1 MSALKQVAAS
11 LHSDLVGGL
20 LLIGATVMALV
31 WANSPLSPSYEAVNS
46 FRFGLAA
53 LHLDLQLRT
62 WAAEGLLAVFF
73 FIVGNELK
81 QEIVHGELRDP
92 RRALLP
98 VAAALGGAAVPALVF
113 LAVNAPSSRVMVG
126 GWGIPMASDP
136 AFAVAVL
143 AVVGR
148 HLPVPLRTFLLTLA
162 TVDDM
167 CAVLVLAA
175 AYTTGLNLV
184 ALGCAAAG
192 LLLFGYL
199 QNGSGR
205 AVTRARQAVP
215 GWLLSGPLA
224 VVVWALMDASGVHAT
239 IAGVALGLLMRT
251 RTRGAETLSPSHR
264 AEKILRPFS
273 AAVAV
278 PVFALMTA
286 GVSWSGAK
294 GFWQSTI
301 TWGVLGGMLVGKF
314 LGVFGGSWLTARFTS
329 ARLNPLLA
337 WPDIAGIGVLAGIGF
352 TVCLLFAELSY
363 DNVAYLS
370 QAKGAVLLSSAS
382 AALLAALILGR
393 RSTHRRCM
401 RERHGAG

>member
-20 LLIGATVMALV
+20 LLIGATVMALA

-148 HLPVPLRTFLLTLA
+148 HLPAPLRTFLLTLA

-224 VVVWALMDASGVHAT
+224 VVVWALMHASGVHAT

-337 WPDIAGIGVLAGIGF
+337 WPDIAGVGVLAGIGF

-363 DNVAYLS
+363 DDVAYLS